1 MRWLRKSRLRFRSL
15 FHRSRAERDLDD
27 ELHDYL
33 EREIEREIASGASF
47 EQAKRHALSSLC
59 GTERLKEECRDARKV
74 RWLED
79 TLTDLRFAF
88 RAFRKAPAFT
98 LTVIAAL
105 AFCIGLNAAIFSVVD
120 TVLFRPLIFPN
131 QDRLVSATEGV
142 PTLGFPV
149 MPFSCSDYLFVAA
162 NNRSFA
168 FTGTYRTQEYEIAGA
183 GQPRRIGGARLSAS
197 MFQVLGI
204 WPAIGRAFTMQE
216 DEHSVHVVV
225 LNDGFARSLF
235 GTPQRALGRTILL
248 NRVPYQVIGV
258 MPRSFSFPIHGSRF
272 NGDPAELFVPV
283 SWSNED
289 RQQNVS
295 NFDYSMIGHLKP
307 NVTVQQAN
315 AEVWGLIHRLA
326 QNYPT
331 RIKQMFQHIPNF
343 SLEAHVVP
351 FRAEFTGNVQ
361 RPLLLLLAAVGIVL
375 LIGCSDVANLMFSRM
390 VGRQREFALRTA
402 LGAGLGRL
410 TRQTLAEGLLL
421 SVAGGAIGFCLA
433 LWAMPLLIH
442 LAPDSLP
449 RLGEVSLNWRVTAFV
464 VAVTL
469 TTPLLVCLAP
479 FLGAVCC
486 SLADQLRGEGRTT
499 TQGKRERRIMSA
511 SVVFQFGLAF
521 LLLTTAGLLLRSFI
535 HASETKPGFQPDNL
549 VTARIAL
556 PGTTYKTPVQIKDVF
571 TRLLAS
577 LSTLPG
583 VRQVGAISDL
593 PMESTANSVFSVEGR
608 GSDSARADTLFCIGD
623 ALSVLRVSL
632 LQGRMLHPGDYTG
645 RPRVVVISQGL
656 STQLW
661 PHENPIGRHIKFGV
675 DDPINDQPWLTVI
688 GVVADVKS
696 KLTSTGPRAAAFT
709 TPQDWVNEMEVLVR
723 TSTNP
728 LSLATAIRQDVR
740 QIDPNLPVG
749 SIKTVDQILDESLSP
764 ERFRTWLIGSFALA
778 AMLLATLGVAGLLAY
793 NATQRMREFGVRIAL
808 GANRRNLLGLVFRYC
823 LQLSSTGVLIGLIA
837 SLVATR
843 TLSALLY
850 ETSPFDPATFLAVS
864 VILTLVALSAAL
876 IPAWRVIHVN
886 PVTALRAE

>member
-1 MRWLRKSRLRFRSL
+1 
-15 FHRSRAERDLDD
+15 
-27 ELHDYL
+27 LHDYL
-33 EREIEREIASGASF
+33 EREVERQMSAGAAP
-47 EQAKRHALSSLC
+47 EEARRLALSSLR
-59 GTERLKEECRDARKV
+59 GTERLKEECRDAREV

-79 TLTDLRFAF
+79 TLADLRFAL

-98 LTVIAAL
+98 ITVIATL

-142 PTLGFPV
+142 PNLGFPV
-149 MPFSCSDYLFVAA
+149 TPFSCPDYLFVAA
-162 NNRSFA
+162 NSRSFA
-168 FTGTYRTQEYEIAGA
+168 STGTHRTQEYEIAGA
-183 GQPRRIGGARLSAS
+183 GQPRRVGGARFTAS

-204 WPAIGRAFTMQE
+204 WPAIGRAFTAQE
-216 DEHSVHVVV
+216 DEHSVQVVV

-235 GTPQRALGRTILL
+235 GTPQQALRRTVLL

-258 MPRSFSFPIHGSRF
+258 MPRSFSFPIRGSRF

-283 SWSNED
+283 SWNNED
-289 RQQNVS
+289 RQQNIS
-295 NFDYSMIGHLKP
+295 NYDYSMIGRLKP

-315 AEVWGLIHRLA
+315 AEVRGLIQRLA

-331 RIKQMFQHIPNF
+331 RIKQMLQHIPNF
-343 SLEAHVVP
+343 ALEAHVIP
-351 FRAEFTGNVQ
+351 LRAEFTGDVQ

-375 LIGCSDVANLMFSRM
+375 LIGCSDIANLMFSRM

-421 SVAGGAIGFCLA
+421 SLAGGAIGLCLA

-449 RLGEVSLNWRVTAFV
+449 RLGEVSVNWRVTAFV

-469 TTPLLVCLAP
+469 TTPLFFCLAP
-479 FLGAVCC
+479 FLGTVRS
-486 SLADQLRGEGRTT
+486 SLADQIRGDRTT
-499 TQGKRERRIMSA
+499 TQGKRDRRIMSA
-511 SVVFQFGLAF
+511 SVVFQFSLAF
-521 LLLTTAGLLLRSFI
+521 LLLTMAGLLLRSFV
-535 HASETKPGFQPDNL
+535 HASDTNPGFQPDNL
-549 VTARIAL
+549 VSVRIAL
-556 PGTTYKTPVQIKDVF
+556 PGNTYKTPARIKSVF

-593 PMESTANSVFSVEGR
+593 PMGSTANSVFSVEGR

-623 ALSVLRVSL
+623 ALSALRVPL
-632 LQGRMLHPGDYTG
+632 LQGRVLQPGDYAGT
-645 RPRVVVISQGL
+645 PRVVVISQGL
-656 STQLW
+656 ATQLW

-675 DDPINDQPWLTVI
+675 DDPLNDQPWLTVI

-696 KLTSTGPRAAAFT
+696 KLTNTGPRAAVFT
-709 TPQDWVNEMEVLVR
+709 TPQDWVNEMDVLVR
-723 TSTNP
+723 TSANP

-740 QIDPNLPVG
+740 RIDPNLPVG

-764 ERFRTWLIGSFALA
+764 ERFRTWLLGSFALA
-778 AMLLATLGVAGLLAY
+778 AMLLATLGIAGLLAY
-793 NATQRMREFGVRIAL
+793 HATQRVQEFGVRIAL
-808 GANRRNLLGLVFRYC
+808 GANRANLLGLVFRHC
-823 LQLSSTGVLIGLIA
+823 LRLSSTGVFIGLIA

-843 TLSALLY
+843 FLSALLY
-850 ETSPFDPATFLAVS
+850 KTSPFDPATFLAAS
-864 VILTLVALSAAL
+864 AILTLVGLGAAL

-886 PVTALRAE
+886 PVTAMRAE